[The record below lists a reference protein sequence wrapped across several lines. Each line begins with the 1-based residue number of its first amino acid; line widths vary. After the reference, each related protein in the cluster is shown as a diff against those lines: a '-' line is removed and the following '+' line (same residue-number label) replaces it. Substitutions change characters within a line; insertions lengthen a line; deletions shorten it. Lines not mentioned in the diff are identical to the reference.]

1 MRFLETLLLVLVAI
15 YVAQLVITSM
25 VLAALLLFLWC
36 LWKRPREA
44 LVLGLGVLLVAF
56 ISKPIGLALVVAVA
70 AGVGLWALLRW
81 RRTRFARKGSRP
93 CPFAPPPRVKRIYV
107 ASGREP
113 LPDLR
118 DSELEAQHVR
128 IRPRHIKWEPNRV
141 LYSIV
146 GKGTWPLPFYDTQT

>member
-56 ISKPIGLALVVAVA
+56 ISKPIGLALVIIIAL
-70 AGVGLWALLRW
+70 GFGLWALARGVRK
-81 RRTRFARKGSRP
+81 RRHRP
-93 CPFAPPPRVKRIYV
+93 ACRCVPLLTPPDR
-107 ASGREP
+107 G
-113 LPDLR
+113 
-118 DSELEAQHVR
+118 
-128 IRPRHIKWEPNRV
+128 
-141 LYSIV
+141 
-146 GKGTWPLPFYDTQT
+146 GG